1 MKNRETARSGNQ
13 VRTFNIKDMK
23 RILYHMAVLCMA
35 ATAFGCSG
43 FEEDQ
48 SINVQAQENE
58 WIITLGLPN
67 HEPDTRLSYEEVDI
81 AGKKAVKTTWESD
94 DEIFINATPGN
105 TSYVFRFRLK
115 NGAGTPIGVFRCDA
129 SSTGLPP
136 YLYSTNAWTIYFSEK
151 EVRSDNSFFNFSY
164 TGQIQKGN
172 CSMDHLGAAHSLR
185 LLCTSIDEKSYFK
198 NSFIDLSGENVSES
212 SCMKFNLS
220 GLPSIIPVEIELQ
233 YFNAAG
239 MTQPCFH
246 EYNYLD
252 EFWSGATPNSTCSS
266 SMTLKLEDFTS
277 TSSITAYM
285 MMSNYPANVEK
296 GGKFRVYVRDS
307 EGNRYYCDKQIN
319 RDAVLEGGKLHSIT
333 CSSWTRIEK
342 TADGFDDPE
351 NGIIVLQEASKGSG
365 TDIVIM
371 GDGFDKNQFDGT
383 YDSVMRTAY
392 NNFFSVEPYRSL
404 QDYFN
409 VYYINAVSQDSHDA
423 EPYYDAYGNQ
433 NGASNGSAV
442 TEFETLFVP
451 GATTITGNNSR
462 AIEYAK
468 QAILTKGNVSNAAE
482 AETRANKALIMVM
495 VNVRCHAGTCYS
507 VWTYGSDYG
516 NAYSVAYTALGN
528 NEAHGKWTMIHEAG
542 GHGFGKLADEYGGR
556 VITSFNTGSWNE
568 LKSNH
573 GYGVYRN
580 VDAHWSAEDLNDGW
594 SVNLS
599 DTYTDESNVYWAE
612 LLNESYGYK
621 ADENLGIY
629 RGGFTYDNL
638 YCRPTDNSVMRSQF
652 MGWGGFFNAISR
664 WAIWYRLMKL
674 TGSTSA
680 PDFKSS
686 LDEFITFDKTLTI
699 EKNPEYITTKSDEN
713 VDGYLPLAPPVLIEG
728 RWVEGK
734 LITY

>member
-1 MKNRETARSGNQ
+1 

-35 ATAFGCSG
+35 ATAFGCTKAEDESPVTDRQ
-43 FEEDQ
+43 EEE
-48 SINVQAQENE
+48 ILR
-58 WIITLGLPN
+58 ITLSLPGS
-67 HEPDTRLSYEEVDI
+67 EPDTRLSYEEVDFN
-81 AGKKAVKTTWESD
+81 GRKAVKTLWEEGD
-94 DEIFINATPGN
+94 KIYANASPGD
-105 TSYVFRFRLK
+105 TRYVYVMDLVDGK
-115 NGAGTPIGVFRCDA
+115 GT
-129 SSTGLPP
+129 STGTFECQGELPQHMN
-136 YLYSTNAWTIYFSEK
+136 SNAWTIYYSETG
-151 EVRSDNSFFNFSY
+151 VQSDQRFFNVSY
-164 TGQIQKGN
+164 TGQVQKGN
-172 CSMDHLGAAHSLR
+172 GSMEHLGDRHTLR
-185 LLCTSIDEKSYFK
+185 LVCTDENTFVVFN
-198 NSFIDLSGENVSES
+198 NSFINLYGENVEES

-220 GLPSIIPVEIELQ
+220 GLPSIVPTEIELQ
-233 YFNAAG
+233 SFNASGSAS
-239 MTQPCFH
+239 TCFH
-246 EYNYLD
+246 EYNYLKTY
-252 EFWSGATPNSTCSS
+252 WTGASPNSTTSS
-266 SMTLKLEDFTS
+266 SMTLKLEDFDATTS
-277 TSSITAYM
+277 VTAYM
-285 MMSNYPANVEK
+285 MMSNYPATVEK

-307 EGNRYYCDKQIN
+307 EGNRYYCDKPIN
-319 RDAVLEGGKLHSIT
+319 RNAVLDGGKLHSIT
-333 CSSWTRIEK
+333 CSSWTKIEK

-351 NGIIVLQEASKGSG
+351 NGIVVLQEATKGNG

-371 GDGFDKNQFDGT
+371 GDGFDKELFDGT

-409 VYYINAVSQDSHDA
+409 VYYINAVSQDRHDA

-433 NGASNGSAV
+433 NGAINGSAV
-442 TEFETLFVP
+442 TVFGTRFTP
-451 GATTITGNNSR
+451 GATTLAGNDSR
-462 AIEYAK
+462 AVEYAK
-468 QAILTKGNVSNAAE
+468 QAILKKGKASNEAE

-495 VNVRCHAGTCYS
+495 VNVKCHAGTCYS

-516 NAYSVAYTALGN
+516 DAYSVAYTALGN

-573 GYGVYRN
+573 DYGIYRN
-580 VDAHWSAEDLNDGW
+580 VDKYWTAVEEADGW
-594 SVNLS
+594 SSNLS
-599 DTYTDESNVYWAE
+599 NTYTDESNVYWAE
-612 LLNESYGYK
+612 LLDESYGYK

-686 LDEFITFDKTLTI
+686 LDEFIAFDKTLTI

-728 RWVEGK
+728 RWVDGK